1 MPTYQYRCKDCELVF
16 EASQRITDAPLTKCV
31 ECGGRVARVIQPVG
45 IIFKGSGFHV
55 NDYPNSKGRK
65 RSDIPPPPRGESEST
80 TPAADSS
87 ASTGTS
93 TATAPKKPAPK
104 SSGKNGSSS

>member
-1 MPTYQYRCKDCELVF
+1 VPTYQYRCKDCELVF
-16 EASQRITDAPLTKCV
+16 EASQRITDAPLTKCA

-65 RSDIPPPPRGESEST
+65 RSDIPPPAREDTDSKSASSDTPST
-80 TPAADSS
+80 TTTTTAD
-87 ASTGTS
+87 
-93 TATAPKKPAPK
+93 KKTKKA
-104 SSGKNGSSS
+104 SGKNGTAS